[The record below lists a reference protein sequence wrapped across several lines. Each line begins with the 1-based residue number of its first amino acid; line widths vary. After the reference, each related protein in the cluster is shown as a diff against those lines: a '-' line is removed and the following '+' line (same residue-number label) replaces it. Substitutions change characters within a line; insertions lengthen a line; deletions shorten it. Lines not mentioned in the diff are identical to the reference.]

1 MTPCAMVVGMLLAA
15 PVGAEPE
22 PFPAEIRAVEVLEG
36 TGRLILDG
44 REDHPPLVLLPKGV
58 FFTTA
63 GYQRLQDATGKLQ
76 DDVMELRRKVEGCKP
91 QPYLCPQVPVS
102 VQAGWST
109 RTVLIAFAVGLAVGA
124 GAVVLLR

>member
-1 MTPCAMVVGMLLAA
+1 MTPCAVVVGMLLAA
-15 PVGAEPE
+15 PAGAEPE
-22 PFPAEIRAVEVLEG
+22 AFPPELRAVEVLEG

-44 REDHPPLVLLPKGV
+44 REDNPPLVLLPKGV

-63 GYQRLQDATGKLQ
+63 GYQRLQDATFRLQ
-76 DDVMELRRKVEGCKP
+76 GDVSDLRRKVEGCKP
-91 QPYLCPQVPVS
+91 QPYLCPQVPVT

-109 RTVLIAFAVGLAVGA
+109 SAVVVALVVGLAVGA